1 MDIFGLVFEMQSQTK
16 ERVRYTMSMRSEQC
30 DCANTQSRCKHMFA
44 LKKIV
49 DKSYYNVRVVIQEET
64 FNTHDAIYEKLP
76 SNEEEIGSAETLK
89 IVNDDVE
96 FYKEVEDLQKS
107 LQNFNIGALSIDQI
121 FFFLSK
127 VQN

>member
-1 MDIFGLVFEMQSQTK
+1 
-16 ERVRYTMSMRSEQC
+16 
-30 DCANTQSRCKHMFA
+30 MFA

-64 FNTHDAIYEKLP
+64 FNTHDTIYEKLP

-107 LQNFNIGALSIDQI
+107 LQSFNIGALSIDQ
-121 FFFLSK
+121 FFFS
-127 VQN
+127 